1 MKDTSILVAGIEYKV
16 RKLIEKN
23 HALQITN
30 QELTKINT
38 EYKLE
43 IEKLTGTNQQITEN
57 LNHKIITNTLGSGI
71 EVDESR
77 KIIQALVR
85 EVDQC
90 IALLN
95 K

>member
-1 MKDTSILVAGIEYKV
+1 MTDTSVLVAGIEYKV
-16 RKLIEKN
+16 WKLIEM
-23 HALQITN
+23 N
-30 QELTKINT
+30 QLLLAENKELNKVNV

-43 IEKLTGTNQQITEN
+43 IEKLSGQNQQITEN
-57 LNHKIITNTLGSGI
+57 LNHKIITNTLGSGT

>member
-1 MKDTSILVAGIEYKV
+1 MADTSVILAGIEYKV
-16 RKLIEKN
+16 RKLIGEVRNLKKDN
-23 HALQITN
+23 A
-30 QELTKINT
+30 ELRN
-38 EYKLE
+38 
-43 IEKLTGTNQQITEN
+43 QITEYQLQIDN
-57 LNHKIITNTLGSGI
+57 LTKNNNLLTDQLNNRIITNTLGSEI

>member
-1 MKDTSILVAGIEYKV
+1 MTDTSVLVAGIEYKV
-16 RKLIEKN
+16 RKLIEMNQK
-23 HALQITN
+23 LQAAN
-30 QELTKINT
+30 QELTKINV

-43 IEKLTGTNQQITEN
+43 IEKLTDKYQQITEN
-57 LNHKIITNTLGSGI
+57 LNHKIITNTLGSGK

-77 KIIQALVR
+77 KIIQALVQ
-85 EVDQC
+85 EVDLC

>member
-1 MKDTSILVAGIEYKV
+1 MTDTSVLVAGIEYKV
-16 RKLIEKN
+16 RKLIEM
-23 HALQITN
+23 N
-30 QELTKINT
+30 QMLLSENRELKKVNV
-38 EYKLE
+38 EYKHE
-43 IEKLTGTNQQITEN
+43 VEKLTGQNQQITEN
-57 LNHKIITNTLGSGI
+57 LNHKIITNTLGSGT